1 MSADPIASQGVW
13 RFGVFDL
20 DLRTAELRKDGTRVK
35 LHGQPWEVLV
45 ALLENAGGIVTRQ
58 QLRDRLWP
66 TDTFVDFDHSLNIA
80 VNKIRDAIGD
90 AAANPR
96 FIETVPRRGYRFI
109 AAVERIARPAP
120 VRPTEGAR
128 WSPVNRVS
136 VGVAALF
143 VLAVGGFAVR
153 ALLRAPSSGHHTV
166 AVLPLR
172 NLSPEPD
179 TDYFS
184 DGLTDQIIY
193 DLSIVD
199 GLEVRSRTSSFQF
212 KDKKMAVSDLGR
224 QLNADLLLEGGV
236 LRTAGRFRLTIA
248 LVRVK
253 DEVTLWSERY
263 DREMAD
269 IFNVEKE
276 VSRSI
281 VNGLRLKAVGGQR
294 RYDTNLE
301 AYDLYL
307 RASALA
313 NENGPGAA
321 NATQR
326 FERVIDLLGK
336 ITTAD
341 SQFAPA
347 YAMLANAYAHRR
359 GRGRSRESSMR
370 MREAAEK
377 AIVLDPLLPEAYASL
392 GAVAASELRWRDAES
407 AFRRALELNPNLAQ
421 AHEDFAGFVLQPEG
435 RMGESIAQSR
445 KAVELDPLSPS
456 RRLYLAFA
464 LIRTGAY
471 AEALSITQPIF
482 DQNSADE
489 FAGQLT
495 ARALFWE
502 GQRDRALAILQRLGA
517 PSYGYLGYVDAI
529 LGHSHEAEAI
539 ADEPDPASARHQV
552 LIYAALG
559 DRDRCFKALQ
569 MLAEADDPIA
579 DLYPGEPELADLRDD
594 PAMRTFRFQ
603 RGLPVDAFPLVA
615 LSKSFIH

>member
-1 MSADPIASQGVW
+1 
-13 RFGVFDL
+13 
-20 DLRTAELRKDGTRVK
+20 
-35 LHGQPWEVLV
+35 
-45 ALLENAGGIVTRQ
+45 
-58 QLRDRLWP
+58 
-66 TDTFVDFDHSLNIA
+66 
-80 VNKIRDAIGD
+80 
-90 AAANPR
+90 
-96 FIETVPRRGYRFI
+96 
-109 AAVERIARPAP
+109 
-120 VRPTEGAR
+120 
-128 WSPVNRVS
+128 
-136 VGVAALF
+136 
-143 VLAVGGFAVR
+143 
-153 ALLRAPSSGHHTV
+153 
-166 AVLPLR
+166 
-172 NLSPEPD
+172 
-179 TDYFS
+179 
-184 DGLTDQIIY
+184 
-193 DLSIVD
+193 
-199 GLEVRSRTSSFQF
+199 
-212 KDKKMAVSDLGR
+212 
-224 QLNADLLLEGGV
+224 
-236 LRTAGRFRLTIA
+236 
-248 LVRVK
+248 
-253 DEVTLWSERY
+253 VTLWSERY

-281 VNGLRLKAVGGQR
+281 VNGLRLKGVGGQR
-294 RYDTNLE
+294 RYNTNLE

-321 NATQR
+321 NATER

-336 ITTAD
+336 VTTAD

-377 AIVLDPLLPEAYASL
+377 AIGLDPLLPEAHAIL

-435 RMGESIAQSR
+435 RMAEAIPQFR

-464 LIRTGAY
+464 LIRAGAHE
-471 AEALSITQPIF
+471 EALSLTQPIF
-482 DQNSADE
+482 EANPTNE
-489 FAGQLT
+489 FAGQTT

-502 GQRDRALAILQRLGA
+502 GQRDRALAVLQRLTA
-517 PSYGYLGYVDAI
+517 PSHGYLGYVQAI
-529 LGHSHEAEAI
+529 LGHRQEAEVI
-539 ADEPDPASARHQV
+539 ADEPDPAAARHQV

-594 PAMRTFRFQ
+594 PAMREFRFQ
-603 RGLPVDAFPLVA
+603 RGLPVESFPLIA
-615 LSKSFIH
+615 LSRPFTH